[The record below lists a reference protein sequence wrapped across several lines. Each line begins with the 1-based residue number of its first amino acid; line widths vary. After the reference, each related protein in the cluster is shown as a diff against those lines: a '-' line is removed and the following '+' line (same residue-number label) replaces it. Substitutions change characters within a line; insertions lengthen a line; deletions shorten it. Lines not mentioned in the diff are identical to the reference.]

1 MARLAGNNQG
11 SAPALQES
19 NYDDF
24 ATDYADENEFSM
36 LNAYYERP
44 ATLELAGDVAGRRI
58 LDIGCGA
65 GPLAEQLILRGATVS
80 GFDTSHAM
88 VDLARQRLGDDADLQ
103 VATLGEKLP
112 CSDSSFDDAIAS
124 LVFHYLPD
132 WSFALEEVRRVLKP
146 GGRLIMSVNHP
157 ILYPFNHRGKD
168 YFQLTQYTD
177 EVTFNGKPAQLTY
190 WHRPLHEI
198 MTALI
203 SAGFAI
209 ERVWEPPYVKAAPAG
224 VIPEALRDRDAFL
237 SFLFFSLHTRK
248 VDTNTP

>member
-1 MARLAGNNQG
+1 M
-11 SAPALQES
+11 PQES

-24 ATDYADENEFSM
+24 AQDYADENEFSM

-44 ATLELAGDVAGRRI
+44 ATLELAGEVAGRNI

-65 GPLAEQLILRGATVS
+65 GPLSEQLMSRGASVS
-80 GFDTSHAM
+80 GFDTSRAM
-88 VDLARQRLGDDADLQ
+88 VDLARQRLGEDADLK

-112 CSDSSFDDAIAS
+112 YADNSFDDAIAS

-132 WSFALEEVRRVLKP
+132 WDYALEEVRRVLKP

-177 EVTFNGKPAQLTY
+177 QVTFKGKPAELTY
-190 WHRPLHEI
+190 WHRPLHET
-198 MTALI
+198 MKALI
-203 SAGFAI
+203 SAGFAV
-209 ERVWEPPYVKAAPAG
+209 ERVWEPPYAKDAPEG
-224 VIPEALRDRDAFL
+224 VIPEALRERDAFL
-237 SFLFFSLHTRK
+237 SFLFFSLRSTR
-248 VDTNTP
+248 

>member
-1 MARLAGNNQG
+1 M
-11 SAPALQES
+11 PQES

-24 ATDYADENEFSM
+24 AKDYADENEFSM

-44 ATLELAGDVAGRRI
+44 ATLELAGDVAGRKI

-65 GPLAEQLILRGATVS
+65 GPLAEQLTSRGATVS
-80 GFDTSHAM
+80 GFDTSQGM
-88 VDLARQRLGDDADLQ
+88 VELARQRLGGGSDIK
-103 VATLGEKLP
+103 VATLGEQLP
-112 CSDSSFDDAIAS
+112 YEDDSFDDAIAS
-124 LVFHYLPD
+124 LVVHYLTV
-132 WSFALEEVRRVLKP
+132 WSYALEEVRRVLKP

-177 EVTFNGKPAQLTY
+177 EVTFKGKPAELTY
-190 WHRPLHEI
+190 WHRPLHDT

-209 ERVWEPPYVKAAPAG
+209 ERVWEPPYAKDAPED
-224 VIPEALRDRDAFL
+224 VIPEALRERDAFL
-237 SFLFFSLHTRK
+237 SFLFFSLRSTR
-248 VDTNTP
+248 